1 MNGKTL
7 TQRSE
12 SNMKRHILILA
23 AILLAA
29 CSKTETSYEAPS
41 EIAFTPVAEGMTK
54 AAVEGVGYAS
64 NLPFNVFAQTT
75 DSEAYFNN
83 VKFEAGSETSGGL
96 KVYEGNPTQYWP
108 RTKNLKFAGYT
119 GTSYPAATM
128 NPGFTELTIAG
139 YQQSAD
145 NDLMYF
151 FDSGEGGN
159 GYNTESGIVSPT
171 MKHACSWI
179 TIKVTGQDACA
190 SWPIKQ
196 ITVDGLSTS
205 GKVVFNNNT
214 PGVAW
219 PILGATED
227 LIIFNTEAT
236 IETEPSAEAIV
247 IPQTPVTLTV
257 YYKDTSKSG
266 ISLQYNGTAE
276 WEPGV
281 HYTYTLNFLNPYKID
296 FSVDT
301 VTPWDGTTPEIT
313 IQ

>member
-1 MNGKTL
+1 
-7 TQRSE
+7 
-12 SNMKRHILILA
+12 MKRHIFILA

-54 AAVEGVGYAS
+54 DAVEGVGYAS
-64 NLPFNVFAQTT
+64 DLPFNVFAQTT

-119 GTSYPAATM
+119 GTSYPATM
-128 NPGFTELTIAG
+128 NPEFTELTIEG

-171 MKHACSWI
+171 MKHACAWI

-205 GKVVFNNNT
+205 GTVVFNNT

-219 PILGATED
+219 SSLGATEN
-227 LIIFNTEAT
+227 LTIFDTEAT
-236 IETEPSAEAIV
+236 VVTGPSAEVIV

-266 ISLQYNGTAE
+266 ISLQYNGAAK

>member
-1 MNGKTL
+1 
-7 TQRSE
+7 
-12 SNMKRHILILA
+12 MKRHILILA

-54 AAVEGVGYAS
+54 AAVEGEGYMS

-75 DSEAYFNN
+75 DGEAYFNN
-83 VKFEAGSETSGGL
+83 ISFEPGNDKTDAALT
-96 KVYEGNPTQYWP
+96 VYEGNPTQYWP

-119 GTSYPAATM
+119 GKSYPDADM
-128 NPGFTELTIAG
+128 NADFTQLTIAG
-139 YQQSAD
+139 YKQNAD
-145 NDLMYF
+145 SDLMYF
-151 FDSGEGGN
+151 FDSGEDGN

-171 MKHACSWI
+171 MKHACAWI

-205 GKVVFNNNT
+205 GTVIFESTPDVDWQSLGGNT
-214 PGVAW
+214 DM
-219 PILGATED
+219 T
-227 LIIFNTEAT
+227 IFNKEAT
-236 IETEPSAEAIV
+236 ISTNPVAHAIV
-247 IPQTPVTLTV
+247 IPQEPATLTV
-257 YYKDTSKSG
+257 YYKDTSKSD
-266 ISLQYNGTAE
+266 ISLQYNGAAA

-296 FSVDT
+296 FTVDT
-301 VTPWDGTTPEIT
+301 VTPWDGTTQEIT

>member
-1 MNGKTL
+1 
-7 TQRSE
+7 
-12 SNMKRHILILA
+12 MKRHILILA

-54 AAVEGVGYAS
+54 AAVVGVGYAPD
-64 NLPFNVFAQTT
+64 LPFNVFAQTT

-108 RTKNLKFAGYT
+108 RTKNLVFAGYT
-119 GTSYPAATM
+119 GTSYPDDATM
-128 NPGFTELTIAG
+128 NPEFTELTIEG

-171 MKHACSWI
+171 MKHACAWI

-190 SWPIKQ
+190 SWPIKK

-205 GKVVFNNNT
+205 GKVVFNNT

-219 PILGATED
+219 SSLAATED
-227 LIIFNTEAT
+227 LIIFDTEAT
-236 IETEPSAEAIV
+236 VATGPSAEAIV

-257 YYKDTSKSG
+257 YYKDTSKPG
-266 ISLQYNGTAE
+266 ISLQYNGTAQ

-301 VTPWDGTTPEIT
+301 VTSWDGTTPEIS

>member
-1 MNGKTL
+1 
-7 TQRSE
+7 
-12 SNMKRHILILA
+12 MKRYISILA

-41 EIAFTPVAEGMTK
+41 AIAFTPVAEGMTK
-54 AAVEGVGYAS
+54 AAVEGEGYAAD
-64 NLPFNVFAQTT
+64 LPFNAFAQTT
-75 DSEAYFNN
+75 DDEAYFNN
-83 VKFEAGSETSGGL
+83 ISFVPGNDKTDAALT
-96 KVYEGNPTQYWP
+96 VYEGNPTQYWP

-119 GTSYPAATM
+119 GTSH
-128 NPGFTELTIAG
+128 PGASMKADFTELTIEG
-139 YQQSAD
+139 YQQEAD

-151 FDSGEGGN
+151 FDSGEGGK

-171 MKHACSWI
+171 MKHACAWI

-196 ITVDGLSTS
+196 ITVDRLSTS
-205 GKVVFNNNT
+205 GTVIFYSTPDVNWQSLGGNT
-214 PGVAW
+214 
-219 PILGATED
+219 D

-236 IETEPSAEAIV
+236 ISTSPVAHAIV
-247 IPQTPVTLTV
+247 IPQEPATLTV
-257 YYKDTSKSG
+257 YYKDTNKSD
-266 ISLQYNGTAE
+266 ISLQYNGAAA

-296 FSVDT
+296 FTVDT
-301 VTPWDGTTPEIT
+301 VTSWDGRTPEIT

>member
-1 MNGKTL
+1 
-7 TQRSE
+7 
-12 SNMKRHILILA
+12 MKRHILILA

-54 AAVEGVGYAS
+54 AAVEGEGYS
-64 NLPFNVFAQTT
+64 SGLPFNVFAQTT
-75 DSEAYFNN
+75 DGEAYFNN
-83 VKFEAGSETSGGL
+83 ISFEPGDDKTDADLT
-96 KVYEGNPTQYWP
+96 VYEGNPTQYWP

-128 NPGFTELTIAG
+128 NPGFTDLTIEG

-171 MKHACSWI
+171 MKHACAWI

-205 GKVVFNNNT
+205 GTVVFNNT

-219 PILGATED
+219 SSLGATEN
-227 LIIFNTEAT
+227 LTIFDTEAT
-236 IETEPSAEAIV
+236 VATGPSAEAIV

-266 ISLQYNGTAE
+266 ISLQYNGAAE

>member
-1 MNGKTL
+1 
-7 TQRSE
+7 
-12 SNMKRHILILA
+12 MKRHILIIA

-54 AAVEGVGYAS
+54 VAVEGEGYAS
-64 NLPFNVFAQTT
+64 DLPFNVFAQTT
-75 DSEAYFNN
+75 DGEAYFKNIL
-83 VKFEAGSETSGGL
+83 FEPGDDKTDAALT
-96 KVYEGNPTQYWP
+96 VYEGNPTQYWP

-128 NPGFTELTIAG
+128 NSDFTELTIAR
-139 YQQSAD
+139 YHQSAD

-151 FDSGEGGN
+151 FASGEGGN

-171 MKHACSWI
+171 MKHACAWI

-190 SWPIKQ
+190 SWPIKK
-196 ITVDGLSTS
+196 IIVDGLSTS
-205 GKVVFNNNT
+205 GTVVFNNT

-219 PILGATED
+219 SSLGATEN
-227 LIIFNTEAT
+227 LTIFDTEAT
-236 IETEPSAEAIV
+236 VATEPSAGAIV

-281 HYTYTLNFLNPYKID
+281 HYTYTLNLLNPYKID

-301 VTPWDGTTPEIT
+301 VTPWDGTTPEIS

>member
-1 MNGKTL
+1 
-7 TQRSE
+7 
-12 SNMKRHILILA
+12 MKRHILIIA

-54 AAVEGVGYAS
+54 VAVEGEGYAS
-64 NLPFNVFAQTT
+64 DLPFNVFAQTT
-75 DSEAYFNN
+75 DGEAYFKNIL
-83 VKFEAGSETSGGL
+83 FEPGDDKTDAALT
-96 KVYEGNPTQYWP
+96 VYEGNPTQYWP

-128 NPGFTELTIAG
+128 NAGFTELTIAE
-139 YQQSAD
+139 YKQSAD

-151 FDSGEGGN
+151 FASGEGGN

-171 MKHACSWI
+171 MKHACAWI

-190 SWPIKQ
+190 SWPIKK
-196 ITVDGLSTS
+196 IIVDGLSTS
-205 GKVVFNNNT
+205 GTVVFNNINNT

-219 PILGATED
+219 SSRGTTEN
-227 LIIFNTEAT
+227 LTIFDTEAT
-236 IETEPSAEAIV
+236 VATGPSAEAIV

-301 VTPWDGTTPEIT
+301 VTPWDGTTPEIS

>member
-1 MNGKTL
+1 
-7 TQRSE
+7 
-12 SNMKRHILILA
+12 MKRHIFILA

-54 AAVEGVGYAS
+54 AAVEGEDYSYGP
-64 NLPFNVFAQTT
+64 PFNVFAQTT

-119 GTSYPAATM
+119 GTPYLAATM
-128 NPGFTELTIAG
+128 NAGFTDLTIEG

-171 MKHACSWI
+171 MK
-179 TIKVTGQDACA
+179 G
-190 SWPIKQ
+190 
-196 ITVDGLSTS
+196 
-205 GKVVFNNNT
+205 
-214 PGVAW
+214 
-219 PILGATED
+219 
-227 LIIFNTEAT
+227 
-236 IETEPSAEAIV
+236 
-247 IPQTPVTLTV
+247 
-257 YYKDTSKSG
+257 
-266 ISLQYNGTAE
+266 
-276 WEPGV
+276 
-281 HYTYTLNFLNPYKID
+281 
-296 FSVDT
+296 
-301 VTPWDGTTPEIT
+301 
-313 IQ
+313 

>member
-1 MNGKTL
+1 
-7 TQRSE
+7 
-12 SNMKRHILILA
+12 MKYVINILAA

-29 CSKTETSYEAPS
+29 CTKTDVTYDAPS

-54 AAVEGVGYAS
+54 AAVEGMGYAS
-64 NLPFNVFAQTT
+64 DLPFNVFAQTT

-83 VKFEAGSETSGGL
+83 VKFEAGSETSEGL
-96 KVYEGNPTQYWP
+96 TVYEGNPTQYWP

-128 NPGFTELTIAG
+128 NAGFTELTIAE

-171 MKHACSWI
+171 MKHACAWI

-190 SWPIKQ
+190 SWPIKK
-196 ITVDGLSTS
+196 IIVDGLSTS
-205 GKVVFNNNT
+205 GTVVFNNT

-219 PILGATED
+219 SSLGATEN
-227 LIIFNTEAT
+227 LTIFDTEAT
-236 IETEPSAEAIV
+236 VATEPSAGAIV

-266 ISLQYNGTAE
+266 IPLQYNGTAE

-301 VTPWDGTTPEIT
+301 VTPWDGTPPEIS